1 MVLIRSY
8 SLSHSSSWRWDRKR
22 SLSCHRAVSDSSN
35 WYVYANCVWL
45 LSHAL
50 LRGACHSGFPW
61 AVRCAG
67 FVALLFSIVIN
78 LLLRPRLPPRK
89 SGPIIEWAAF
99 LEPAYVLF
107 SIGMFLI
114 FWALY
119 FGFFY
124 ARSPL
129 SSKGEFRNN
138 GIHRSTPTP
147 AR

>member
-1 MVLIRSY
+1 MVFPAIVQYLTPQIGMY
-8 SLSHSSSWRWDRKR
+8 LACDIHLAFELFLAKR
-22 SLSCHRAVSDSSN
+22 CH
-35 WYVYANCVWL
+35 Y
-45 LSHAL
+45 
-50 LRGACHSGFPW
+50 SGFPW

-67 FVALLFSIVIN
+67 FVALFFSVIIN

-107 SIGMFLI
+107 SIGVFLM

-124 ARSPL
+124 VRLSSPL
-129 SSKGEFRNN
+129 PPPISAELIMITDQYLRPPSNRLHRPRISK
-138 GIHRSTPTP
+138 SPP
-147 AR
+147 YP